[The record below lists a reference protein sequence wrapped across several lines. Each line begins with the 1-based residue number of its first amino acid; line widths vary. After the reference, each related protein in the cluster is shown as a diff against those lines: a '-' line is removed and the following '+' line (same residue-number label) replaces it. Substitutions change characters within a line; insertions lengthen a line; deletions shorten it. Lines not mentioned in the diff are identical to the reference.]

1 MNFLISLPNF
11 LSASGIMS
19 KPESS
24 TPIVHEN
31 PVPVEPL
38 ILPNSETPVSH
49 IPSVRETPERI
60 VELVIAPSPTIDRVP
75 VINKTSILPSR
86 SCVPSSFPLN
96 TGRVSTLTRTVDLN
110 RQVNFEPANT
120 FFNEF
125 SNVGW
130 DRESLTAQQVHNMTC
145 FQSAFPYF
153 DLVPIERLIIRSDR
167 MEVTSNNFSDEFHVE
182 FSPRSIRLKIR
193 YMNSRLNNDGNEW
206 YIKVILDIFSG
217 QIESVRRIMEQ
228 VNDLFMEKGVQ
239 YRRSLFMR
247 VLNENHAQFALRA
260 VRSESDQKEAEGD
273 FECVMVDSRTRLC
286 DYYIN
291 HKTSYQL

>member
-19 KPESS
+19 KTESS

-31 PVPVEPL
+31 PVP
-38 ILPNSETPVSH
+38 
-49 IPSVRETPERI
+49 SVRDVPEKVLSARETPRNII
-60 VELVIAPSPTIDRVP
+60 VSPVPSIAPDRTP
-75 VINKTSILPSR
+75 VVDNNNSIIPSR
-86 SCVPSSFPLN
+86 NCVSSTSFPLN
-96 TGRVSTLTRTVDLN
+96 TGRVSILTRTVDLN
-110 RQVNFEPANT
+110 RQVSFEPANT

-125 SNVGW
+125 GNVAW
-130 DRESLTAQQVHNMTC
+130 DRESLTAQQVHNLTC

-182 FSPRSIRLKIR
+182 FSPSSIRLKIR
-193 YMNSRLNNDGNEW
+193 YMNSKLNNDGNEW
-206 YIKVILDIFSG
+206 YIKIILDIFSG
-217 QIESVRRIMEQ
+217 QIGSVRRIMEQ

-239 YRRSLFMR
+239 YRRCLFMR